1 MDYASNKET
10 VLIDGVKIILN
21 EDEWILVLPDPDK
34 PFVNITVES
43 TSDKKAEDLLQK
55 TLDRVEDWKA
65 ASE

>member
-1 MDYASNKET
+1 
-10 VLIDGVKIILN
+10 VKIILN